1 MKKSEKRHKMRGTV
15 RLLLI
20 AVCCQLFS
28 AFAQE
33 PSAPSDM
40 TYIPSGEFIMG
51 NDEGTPTERPAHRV
65 YLDAYYIAR
74 HEVTNAEYY
83 AFWIADGGAES
94 SHTPISYGKRA
105 GIGNWPQIARTK
117 PDYPIVGVSWAD
129 AVSYAKWA
137 DKRLPTEAEW
147 EKAARGNDG
156 RLWPWGN
163 IFSVPTHGITVH
175 ANVWEGNDGF
185 DNGLAPVGSY
195 STGASA
201 FGVLDMAGNVWEWVA
216 DWYSDTYYSHSLA
229 ENPRGPKTGS
239 RRVLRGGSWVNGPQL
254 VGSTIHMGQHPAVG
268 TSFIGFR
275 LAKDVEKEIRK

>member
-1 MKKSEKRHKMRGTV
+1 MQGTV

-83 AFWIADGGAES
+83 AFWIAGGGAES

-175 ANVWEGNDGF
+175 ANVWEGNDGLTTALPPWGVIQLAQVPLASLIWQETSG
-185 DNGLAPVGSY
+185 NGSPIGIPTLIIPTVWLKIRGAPKQ
-195 STGASA
+195 
-201 FGVLDMAGNVWEWVA
+201 VA
-216 DWYSDTYYSHSLA
+216 DVFCGA
-229 ENPRGPKTGS
+229 ARG
-239 RRVLRGGSWVNGPQL
+239 
-254 VGSTIHMGQHPAVG
+254 
-268 TSFIGFR
+268 
-275 LAKDVEKEIRK
+275 